1 MSEQGPYGLP
11 GPGAQP
17 SKTGR
22 QSRAVF
28 GILGATAVILV
39 IAIVAVLFVNRN
51 GRSHLLLPTSAS
63 AAEQKSSLAGRS
75 KAELAQALPQ
85 QSDLPSGWT
94 LSTKNPMD
102 EFASLA
108 SEHPVKPSE
117 SEDDEAD
124 SMKFTP
130 AGCDFMAE
138 MKKMGSVLGN
148 ALPKSPGAGSGPV
161 APEILGYAQ
170 VTPPGESGSVVPG
183 FGGRAIKVKITGGVT
198 PEVVGLMNQFKEFIG
213 RCPTVHGEQSDPDG
227 EFSMAMDIA
236 WSQFDPPATV
246 GDKALGLKMQMTLT
260 TTFQGQSH
268 GATVTQMRS
277 MASEVRGVFA
287 EVDVTG
293 DKDKSDQDVALA
305 EQLYKLTTQRLH
317 DLP

>member
-11 GPGAQP
+11 GAGAQP
-17 SKTGR
+17 PKTGR
-22 QSRAVF
+22 QARAVF

-39 IAIVAVLFVNRN
+39 IAIVAVLFVSRN
-51 GRSHLLLPTSAS
+51 GRSHLPLPTSGS

-85 QSDLPSGWT
+85 QGDLPAGWT

-108 SEHPVKPSE
+108 SEHPVATSE
-117 SEDDEAD
+117 SKDDEAD
-124 SMKFTP
+124 GMKFTP
-130 AGCDFMAE
+130 AGCDFSAE
-138 MKKMGSVLGN
+138 MEKMGAVLGN
-148 ALPKSPGAGSGPV
+148 AMPRSPGAGVGPGS
-161 APEILGYAQ
+161 PEILGYAQ
-170 VTPPGESGSVVPG
+170 ATPPGESGLVIPG
-183 FGGRAIKVKITGGVT
+183 FGGRAIQVKITGGVT
-198 PEVVGLMNQFKEFIG
+198 AEIIGLMNQFKEFVG
-213 RCPTVHGEQSDPDG
+213 RCPTVHGERSEPG
-227 EFSMAMDIA
+227 GGFSMAMDIA
-236 WSQFDPPATV
+236 WSQFDPPATA
-246 GDKALGLKMQMTLT
+246 GEKAFGLKMQMTLT
-260 TTFQGQSH
+260 TTFDGQSH
-268 GATVTQMRS
+268 GGTVTQMRT

-293 DKDKSDQDVALA
+293 DKSDQDVALA